1 MFQNFYSFSL
11 FHFVYTCSKWV
22 FNWAT
27 VWFRFLTSAGF
38 WESALIGW
46 KFLIEG
52 DTSFDLTVNGAA
64 LIRGWRLFET
74 WRVLEGMHYVNKNAS
89 NNQYLCHVALVAW
102 NCYWSVALNALI
114 LNTFYLS
121 YQHSTTISLKSKSQN
136 ISIIF
141 YPRNSKVYKYKTIMK
156 KK

>member
-1 MFQNFYSFSL
+1 
-11 FHFVYTCSKWV
+11 
-22 FNWAT
+22 
-27 VWFRFLTSAGF
+27 
-38 WESALIGW
+38 
-46 KFLIEG
+46 
-52 DTSFDLTVNGAA
+52 
-64 LIRGWRLFET
+64 
-74 WRVLEGMHYVNKNAS
+74 MHYVNKNAS

-121 YQHSTTISLKSKSQN
+121 YQHYTTISLKSKSQN

-156 KK
+156 KGKRNNLLEAFGKKMDKKTNTLCKVLKSISLIGGTEYHMSSQCYQIL